1 MSTRTF
7 SDLDA
12 MSRHQSARELQ
23 EALRV
28 RAMDPEAF
36 THWLKSALTPLQAL
50 ATRVVC
56 EADAGAFR
64 PSARC
69 FRTPEDKDRHDRD
82 QELSHAVHLALSRKA
97 HGHTL

>member
-12 MSRHQSARELQ
+12 MSRHQSARELR

-28 RAMDPEAF
+28 RAMDPDAF
-36 THWLKSALTPLQAL
+36 TDWLESALTPLQAL
-50 ATRVVC
+50 ATRVI
-56 EADAGAFR
+56 EAGTGTAR

-69 FRTPEDKDRHDRD
+69 FSNPEDKDRHDRQ
-82 QELSHAVHLALSRKA
+82 QELSHAVQLALSRKA

>member
-36 THWLKSALTPLQAL
+36 THWLESALTPLQAL
-50 ATRVVC
+50 ATRVV
-56 EADAGAFR
+56 EADTGAFR

-69 FRTPEDKDRHDRD
+69 FSTPEDKDRHDRER
-82 QELSHAVHLALSRKA
+82 ELSHAVRLALSRKA